1 MSKIF
6 VIPAPGIRVPDPTT
20 PKGAKSAVAMIP
32 PEGKLV
38 DESTYWIRREREGDV
53 KITAAPSD
61 SKTISAGV
69 KSAKA
74 GE

>member
-1 MSKIF
+1 MSKIY
-6 VIPAPGIRVPDPTT
+6 VIPSPGIRVPDPSV
-20 PKGAKSAVAMIP
+20 PKGTPSRQAMIP

-61 SKTISAGV
+61 SKTLSAGA
-69 KSAKA
+69 KSVKA

>member
-6 VIPAPGIRVPDPTT
+6 VIPSPGIRIPDPST
-20 PKGAKSAVAMIP
+20 PKGSKSVAAMIP

-38 DESTYWIRREREGDV
+38 DSSTYWIRREREGDV
-53 KITAAPSD
+53 AIATAPSD